1 VSSLRP
7 RRNTTAPPVRD
18 MDASPFASILQSLIE
33 RIPGAFAVGLVDHEG
48 ETVDYAGLV
57 SPFDIKVAAAHF
69 QIIMLQLGDIKALG
83 TPKHLIVRGSDRS
96 IIVRQ
101 LQDGYSVVVLLSRRG
116 GFVSA
121 ERAFSACV
129 HSLTIEAGWDRAD
142 ELPPW
147 FPISVETD
155 AAHRPSRIV
164 YGGLAESVEVLGALV
179 GLARGEHGFRIRL
192 ASGPEITVVCEAGGH
207 WYAEEGV

>member
-1 VSSLRP
+1 
-7 RRNTTAPPVRD
+7 

-33 RIPGAFAVGLVDHEG
+33 RIPGAFAVGLVDREG

-57 SPFDIKVAAAHF
+57 TPFDIKVAAAHF

-83 TPKHLIVRGSDRS
+83 TPRHLIVRGTERS

-129 HSLTIEAGWDRAD
+129 YSLTIEAGWERAD
-142 ELPPW
+142 LPPW
-147 FPISVETD
+147 FPILVETD
-155 AAHRPSRIV
+155 SAHRPSRIV
-164 YGGLAESVEVLGALV
+164 YGGLAESVEVLGTLV

-192 ASGPEITVVCEAGGH
+192 ASGPEITVVREAGGH
-207 WYAEEGV
+207 WYAEERV

>member
-1 VSSLRP
+1 VTSLRP

-18 MDASPFASILQSLIE
+18 MDASPFASILQGLIE
-33 RIPGAFAVGLVDHEG
+33 RIPGAFAVGLVDREG
-48 ETVDYAGLV
+48 ETVDYAGLI

-69 QIIMLQLGDIKALG
+69 QIIMLQLVDLKTLG
-83 TPKHLIVRGSDRS
+83 TPKHLIVRVSERS
-96 IIVRQ
+96 LIVRQ

-121 ERAFSACV
+121 ERAFSACI

-155 AAHRPSRIV
+155 SAHRPSRIV
-164 YGGLAESVEVLGALV
+164 YGGLAESVEVLGTIV

-192 ASGPEITVVCEAGGH
+192 ASGPEITVVREAGGH

>member
-1 VSSLRP
+1 
-7 RRNTTAPPVRD
+7 

-33 RIPGAFAVGLVDHEG
+33 RIPGAFAVGLVDREG
-48 ETVDYAGLV
+48 ETVDYAGLI

-69 QIIMLQLGDIKALG
+69 QILMLQISDLKHLGS
-83 TPKHLIVRGSDRS
+83 PKHLIVRGSERS

-129 HSLTIEAGWDRAD
+129 HSLTIEAGWQRD

-155 AAHRPSRIV
+155 VQHRPSRIV
-164 YGGLAESVEVLGALV
+164 YGGLAESVEVLGTLV

-192 ASGPEITVVCEAGGH
+192 ASGPEITVVREAGGH
-207 WYAEEGV
+207 WYAEERV